1 MVTKNSNNLSEIQAQ
16 WVTVRSKIRRK
27 IGDAQFASWIKLL
40 TLEDYSDQK
49 VTLSVPSSFI
59 RTRIIEQ
66 YLDIIK
72 SYWYVQNLKINDIKI
87 VVTKKDEISSASL
100 QKKELNNLDTINPQ
114 DVFKTIS
121 SDLDSRFTFSN
132 FIVGKPNELAFA
144 AARRVSE
151 ADDVP
156 FNPLFLYGGVGLG
169 KTHLMHAI
177 AHEIKKRNPLRR
189 VIYMSAEKFMYHF
202 IKALKV

>member
-16 WVTVRSKIRRK
+16 WVTVRSKIRQK

-87 VVTKKDEISSASL
+87 VVTKKDEISSTSL
-100 QKKELNNLDTINPQ
+100 QKKELKEVIRDIKKYFKYYGFYCTVVPSYIGGFMALVWASNN
-114 DVFKTIS
+114 F
-121 SDLDSRFTFSN
+121 DL
-132 FIVGKPNELAFA
+132 L
-144 AARRVSE
+144 
-151 ADDVP
+151 
-156 FNPLFLYGGVGLG
+156 
-169 KTHLMHAI
+169 
-177 AHEIKKRNPLRR
+177 KKRNFL
-189 VIYMSAEKFMYHF
+189 INKN
-202 IKALKV
+202 IKTEYFNKEILNASFSVPNFLKK

>member
-1 MVTKNSNNLSEIQAQ
+1 MTNMSSNNLSEIQAQ
-16 WVTVRSKIRRK
+16 WVTVRSKIRQK

-40 TLEDYSDQK
+40 TLESYSDQK
-49 VTLSVPSSFI
+49 VTLSVPSNFI

-72 SYWYVQNLKINDIKI
+72 SYWYVQNLRINDIKI
-87 VVTKKDEISSASL
+87 IVIEKNKLKLDDLEKKKFYEED
-100 QKKELNNLDTINPQ
+100 KKKPQ

-144 AARRVSE
+144 AARRVS
-151 ADDVP
+151 
-156 FNPLFLYGGVGLG
+156 
-169 KTHLMHAI
+169 
-177 AHEIKKRNPLRR
+177 
-189 VIYMSAEKFMYHF
+189 
-202 IKALKV
+202 

>member
-1 MVTKNSNNLSEIQAQ
+1 MVTENSNNLSEIQDQ

-27 IGDAQFASWIKLL
+27 IGDAQFASCIKLL

-72 SYWYVQNLKINDIKI
+72 SYWYVQNLKINYIKI

-100 QKKELNNLDTINPQ
+100 QKKELNNLDTINC
-114 DVFKTIS
+114 VV
-121 SDLDSRFTFSN
+121 LN
-132 FIVGKPNELAFA
+132 
-144 AARRVSE
+144 
-151 ADDVP
+151 
-156 FNPLFLYGGVGLG
+156 FLYTKIML
-169 KTHLMHAI
+169 I
-177 AHEIKKRNPLRR
+177 WPDF
-189 VIYMSAEKFMYHF
+189 Y
-202 IKALKV
+202 

>member
-1 MVTKNSNNLSEIQAQ
+1 MVDQTSSNLSEIQAQ
-16 WVTVRSKIRRK
+16 WVTVRSKIRQK

-87 VVTKKDEISSASL
+87 IVTKKDENNL
-100 QKKELNNLDTINPQ
+100 EDKGKKEISKLDSRKPQ
-114 DVFKTIS
+114 DVFKSIS

-151 ADDVP
+151 SEDVP

-177 AHEIKKRNPLRR
+177 AHEIKKKKSP
-189 VIYMSAEKFMYHF
+189 
-202 IKALKV
+202 

>member
-1 MVTKNSNNLSEIQAQ
+1 MVDNSEASLTEIRAQ
-16 WVTVRSKIRRK
+16 WVTVRSKIRQK

-40 TLEDYSDQK
+40 TLESYIDQK

-87 VVTKKDEISSASL
+87 IVTKKEKANLGDL
-100 QKKELNNLDTINPQ
+100 KKKESENFDSKKPQ

-151 ADDVP
+151 SDDVP
-156 FNPLFLYGGVGLG
+156 FNPLFYTV
-169 KTHLMHAI
+169 
-177 AHEIKKRNPLRR
+177 
-189 VIYMSAEKFMYHF
+189 V
-202 IKALKV
+202 

>member
-1 MVTKNSNNLSEIQAQ
+1 MVDQTSSNLSEIQAQ
-16 WVTVRSKIRRK
+16 WVTVRSKIRQK

-87 VVTKKDEISSASL
+87 IVTKKTR
-100 QKKELNNLDTINPQ
+100 TI
-114 DVFKTIS
+114 
-121 SDLDSRFTFSN
+121 L
-132 FIVGKPNELAFA
+132 
-144 AARRVSE
+144 
-151 ADDVP
+151 
-156 FNPLFLYGGVGLG
+156 
-169 KTHLMHAI
+169 
-177 AHEIKKRNPLRR
+177 
-189 VIYMSAEKFMYHF
+189 
-202 IKALKV
+202 

>member
-1 MVTKNSNNLSEIQAQ
+1 MVDQTSSNLSEIQAQ
-16 WVTVRSKIRRK
+16 WVTVRSKIRQK

-87 VVTKKDEISSASL
+87 IVTKK
-100 QKKELNNLDTINPQ
+100 TR
-114 DVFKTIS
+114 TIS
-121 SDLDSRFTFSN
+121 R
-132 FIVGKPNELAFA
+132 IRE
-144 AARRVSE
+144 
-151 ADDVP
+151 
-156 FNPLFLYGGVGLG
+156 
-169 KTHLMHAI
+169 
-177 AHEIKKRNPLRR
+177 KK
-189 VIYMSAEKFMYHF
+189 K
-202 IKALKV
+202 

>member
-1 MVTKNSNNLSEIQAQ
+1 MVNKNSNNLSEIQAQ
-16 WVTVRSKIRRK
+16 WVTVRSKIRQK

-40 TLEDYSDQK
+40 TLEDYDDQK
-49 VTLSVPSSFI
+49 VTLSVPSNFI

-87 VVTKKDEISSASL
+87 VVTKKDEKKIATL
-100 QKKELNNLDTINPQ
+100 EKKEFNNLAKNSQ

-151 ADDVP
+151 SDDVP
-156 FNPLFLYGGVGLG
+156 F
-169 KTHLMHAI
+169 
-177 AHEIKKRNPLRR
+177 
-189 VIYMSAEKFMYHF
+189 
-202 IKALKV
+202 

>member
-1 MVTKNSNNLSEIQAQ
+1 MTNQTSNNLSEIQAQ
-16 WVTVRSKIRRK
+16 WVTVRSKIRQK

-87 VVTKKDEISSASL
+87 IVTKKNKTNIEDKG
-100 QKKELNNLDTINPQ
+100 KKN
-114 DVFKTIS
+114 K
-121 SDLDSRFTFSN
+121 
-132 FIVGKPNELAFA
+132 
-144 AARRVSE
+144 
-151 ADDVP
+151 
-156 FNPLFLYGGVGLG
+156 
-169 KTHLMHAI
+169 
-177 AHEIKKRNPLRR
+177 
-189 VIYMSAEKFMYHF
+189 
-202 IKALKV
+202 

>member
-1 MVTKNSNNLSEIQAQ
+1 MVTENSNNLSEIQAQ

-156 FNPLFLYGGVGLG
+156 LSLI
-169 KTHLMHAI
+169 HI
-177 AHEIKKRNPLRR
+177 
-189 VIYMSAEKFMYHF
+189 
-202 IKALKV
+202 

>member
-1 MVTKNSNNLSEIQAQ
+1 MVTENSNNLSEIQAQ
-16 WVTVRSKIRRK
+16 WVTVRSKIRQK

-100 QKKELNNLDTINPQ
+100 QKKNLTI
-114 DVFKTIS
+114 
-121 SDLDSRFTFSN
+121 
-132 FIVGKPNELAFA
+132 
-144 AARRVSE
+144 
-151 ADDVP
+151 
-156 FNPLFLYGGVGLG
+156 
-169 KTHLMHAI
+169 
-177 AHEIKKRNPLRR
+177 
-189 VIYMSAEKFMYHF
+189 
-202 IKALKV
+202 